1 VKQDLAQSAYWYRRA
16 AEHGYPDGELALGVA
31 YFDGAGLPKDHAEA
45 VLWYRKAAEANNP
58 VAQYLLALALV
69 QGDGIAKN
77 DSEAAS
83 WFRKAA
89 DQGEV
94 ESQGFLGLLYEYGRG
109 VPQDRQLAAEWYRK
123 AAERGNVLSQLAL
136 GRAYLNGDGVPQ
148 DRSEA
153 VKWLT
158 QAADRGN
165 ADAKGLLTTLS
176 TQNTPPTPSGDKK
189 SAEHDSWP
197 SAKLVSFGT
206 QHWTSSSG
214 GATTTGHVDD
224 QGNYSATTTPDVEW
238 GHNTYQVVLDD
249 GKMLYFAER
258 TLSFR
263 WQHDPHFTE
272 NSRVKFR
279 IDRDNLTVVDD
290 VGREFKMA
298 ITKRRI
304 KE

>member
-1 VKQDLAQSAYWYRRA
+1 M
-16 AEHGYPDGELALGVA
+16 
-31 YFDGAGLPKDHAEA
+31 
-45 VLWYRKAAEANNP
+45 
-58 VAQYLLALALV
+58 
-69 QGDGIAKN
+69 
-77 DSEAAS
+77 
-83 WFRKAA
+83 
-89 DQGEV
+89 
-94 ESQGFLGLLYEYGRG
+94 
-109 VPQDRQLAAEWYRK
+109 PQDRQLAAEWYRK

-158 QAADRGN
+158 QAADGGN
-165 ADAKGLLTTLS
+165 ADAKTLLTTLS
-176 TQNTPPTPSGDKK
+176 TKNTPSTTSGDKK

-249 GKMLYFAER
+249 AKMLYFAER

-263 WQHDPHFTE
+263 WQHDPRFTE
-272 NSRVKFR
+272 NSQVKFR
-279 IDRDNLTVVDD
+279 LDGDNLTVVDD
-290 VGREFKMA
+290 TGKEFKMKV
-298 ITKRRI
+298 TKRRI